1 MNESTE
7 TSPHNKE
14 SITEIKKAT
23 LSKRV
28 IITWTHPFFLP
39 SFLIPSFLSCCSSL
53 FLFSV
58 SPHSLLFSSI
68 WVNDTLLLSL
78 CDD

>member
-28 IITWTHPFFLP
+28 IITWTHPFFS
-39 SFLIPSFLSCCSSL
+39 SFFPYSFFPLLLLLTLSLLRFSSFSSL
-53 FLFSV
+53 QQYLGE
-58 SPHSLLFSSI
+58 
-68 WVNDTLLLSL
+68 
-78 CDD
+78 